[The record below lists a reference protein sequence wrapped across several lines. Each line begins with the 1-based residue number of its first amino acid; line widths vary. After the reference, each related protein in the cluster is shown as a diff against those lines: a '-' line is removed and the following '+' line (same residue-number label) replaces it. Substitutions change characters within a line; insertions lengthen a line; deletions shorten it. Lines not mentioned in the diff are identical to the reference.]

1 MAVRTVQYVSQF
13 DPAAEQLS
21 QNVLKDRQAR
31 FDQSYAGLINEYAR
45 QGDVFSLDPEYK
57 EKQMQQFRDKAGE
70 VIDKYNGDY
79 GAASKELAGLVAQ
92 ERQNPFYNLNKMH
105 IQKKAEEM
113 ALKNRYGADAIVLKG
128 VPDNLEEVV
137 NDPSKLDYEIY
148 DRSKMNN
155 KFLQITEDL
164 VKPRVTAPKKI
175 KGMEGYLAQDYEVT
189 SEDIDNITQDE
200 EDINMIMEA
209 VPELT
214 RIAESQGLNPKSFIQ
229 KYARTMLS
237 DRVGIYRRQY
247 LQDNNYVPPTNEP
260 SEPDV
265 FTGETIPGMLKNRTN
280 AVKVS
285 DLLEEGQ
292 KSLTDSDVEKSV
304 SEALDKVSSP
314 YTRTIYKGI
323 KKVGDL
329 MSKYFPEDVRKAGYS
344 PFDIGLNDAVAGI
357 KALINNGKIE
367 KLGEAEKFII
377 NFKKKHPDV
386 DNFSL
391 KQTAKAIDDIHE
403 QYSKEFSTTHIP
415 SREFNAAESNF
426 VFINKQGNIGN
437 ILGRKISTY
446 DEEGNRV
453 EILGEDKPDQFY
465 ELITGKNPTELSL
478 NDKIAALKATGITGL
493 TFTGTTPASLIGSTI
508 SGKPLEIENTT
519 PAKEAGSTAW
529 AAAEA
534 IRTDNNSEL
543 LDDAGNKYG
552 IYKDDNGFYV
562 IPNQIK
568 YVRDNFGI
576 DHFRVN
582 NMLDYNSNLDKFSG
596 IPIIVPYDENDVP
609 ILINDEDNEIYFSID
624 DIINATRND
633 MIKRGY
639 IKLKEQ

>member
-21 QNVLKDRQAR
+21 QNVLRDKQAR
-31 FDQSYAGLINEYAR
+31 FDQAYAGLINEYAR

-57 EKQMQQFRDKAGE
+57 EKQMQQFRDKASE

-79 GAASKELAGLVAQ
+79 GAASKELAALVAQ

-113 ALKNRYGADAIVLKG
+113 ALKNKYGADAIVLKG
-128 VPDNLEEVV
+128 VPDSLEEVV

-189 SEDIDNITQDE
+189 PEDIDNITQDE

-209 VPELT
+209 VPELA

-265 FTGETIPGMLKNRTN
+265 FTGETIPGMLKNRT
-280 AVKVS
+280 VSTKVS
-285 DLLEEGQ
+285 DLLKEGQ
-292 KSLTDSDVEKSV
+292 KLIGSDVK
-304 SEALDKVSSP
+304 KVDETAQKVLSP
-314 YTRTIYKGI
+314 GNLLIYEGI
-323 KKVGDL
+323 KEVGNTL
-329 MSKYFPEDVRKAGYS
+329 SKYFIKSVT

-357 KALINNGKIE
+357 EALINNGKIK
-367 KLGEAEKFII
+367 KLDKAKKLIVDFQARHPEAGQ
-377 NFKKKHPDV
+377 
-386 DNFSL
+386 FSL
-391 KQTAKAIDDIHE
+391 KQTAKAIDDIYE

-415 SREFNAAESNF
+415 SREFNASESNF

-465 ELITGKNPTELSL
+465 ELIAGKDADDLSL
-478 NDKIAALKATGITGL
+478 ADKIAALKATGITGL

-543 LDDAGNKYG
+543 LDDVGNKYG

-582 NMLDYNSNLDKFSG
+582 NMLDYNSNLDKFSAT
-596 IPIIVPYDENDVP
+596 PIIVPYDENDVP
-609 ILINDEDNEIYFSID
+609 ILINDKDNEMYLSID

-633 MIKRGY
+633 MIERGY